1 MTSRGLAERYARALL
16 EVAAAQRLEAR
27 IAEELTGL
35 GPSLGQGAPL
45 IRFLESPQVATTEKL
60 TLLRTTVG
68 AQCATPLLHFLCLVV
83 ERGRVRHLPV
93 MIEEYQRLFNL
104 DRGVQQVL
112 ARAARPLTQ
121 TERRQLTARL
131 ETLTGRTVA
140 LAIEVDEGLLG
151 GVVVRLGHRIVDG
164 SLRRRLQE
172 LAIALR
178 LPGVLYAT

>member
-1 MTSRGLAERYARALL
+1 MTSRSLAERYARALL
-16 EVAAAQRLEAR
+16 EVAEARHLEVR

-45 IRFLESPQVATTEKL
+45 IRFLESPQIATADKL
-60 TLLRTTVG
+60 TVLRSTIG
-68 AQCATPLLHFLCLVV
+68 ARCAAPLLHFLCLVV
-83 ERGRVRHLPV
+83 ERFRVGHLPM

-112 ARAARPLTQ
+112 ASAARSLTEA
-121 TERRQLTARL
+121 ERGQLTTRL

-140 LAIEVDEGLLG
+140 LVVEVNEGLLA
-151 GVVVRLGHRIVDG
+151 GVVLRLGHRIVDG

-172 LAIALR
+172 LAITLR
-178 LPGVLYAT
+178 PSGVLHAA